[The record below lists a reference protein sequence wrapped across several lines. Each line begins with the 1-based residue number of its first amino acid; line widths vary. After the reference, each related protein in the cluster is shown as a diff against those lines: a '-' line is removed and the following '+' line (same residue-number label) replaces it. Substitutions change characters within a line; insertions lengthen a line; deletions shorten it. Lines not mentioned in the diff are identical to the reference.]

1 MGEIFDAVGCECRKD
16 SNKIIK
22 RYNSVNNINPVRVS
36 DYSSSEM
43 IFSTII
49 PREIYKDQP
58 KNSFL
63 LSKEQLMKKK
73 NYTSREKIFEKYTK
87 ISILGKNN
95 YSIVYK
101 VNNKL
106 SNKLQAM

>member
-16 SNKIIK
+16 SNKKIK

-49 PREIYKDQP
+49 Q
-58 KNSFL
+58 
-63 LSKEQLMKKK
+63 
-73 NYTSREKIFEKYTK
+73 EKYIK
-87 ISILGKNN
+87 INLKIRFYYQKNN
-95 YSIVYK
+95 C
-101 VNNKL
+101 
-106 SNKLQAM
+106 